1 MAVTHTWSVN
11 DQLQTRTQDGLSEV
25 IFSLVWQLNSEET
38 VGTGDDAVTYS
49 ISSANQISLN
59 TDNLDPATFT
69 SFADLTE
76 AQVVGWAKETID
88 ANAAEGEETADEA
101 KARIETNRKGK
112 VTAQVARKTAEASG
126 MPWAAE

>member
-1 MAVTHTWSVN
+1 MAVTHTWSVS

-25 IFSLVWQLNSEET
+25 VFSVVWRLNSEET
-38 VGTGDDAVTYS
+38 VDGTTYS

-76 AQVVGWAKETID
+76 AQVVGWAKDTID
-88 ANAAEGEETADEA
+88 ANAAEGEGVICAEWEAGHDRNIAKQINPPTAVETA
-101 KARIETNRKGK
+101 
-112 VTAQVARKTAEASG
+112 
-126 MPWAAE
+126 PWAAE

>member
-1 MAVTHTWSVN
+1 MAVTHTWSVS

-25 IFSLVWQLNSEET
+25 VFSVVWNLSSEET
-38 VGTGDDAVTYS
+38 VDGTTYS

-76 AQVVGWAKETID
+76 AQVVGWAKSTID
-88 ANAAEGEETADEA
+88 ANAADGEGVTCAEWEAGHDRNIAKQINPPTAVETA
-101 KARIETNRKGK
+101 
-112 VTAQVARKTAEASG
+112 
-126 MPWAAE
+126 PWATENP

>member
-25 IFSLVWQLNSEET
+25 VFSVVWNLSSEET
-38 VGTGDDAVTYS
+38 VDGTTYR

-69 SFADLTE
+69 AFADLTE
-76 AQVVGWAKETID
+76 DQVVGWAKSTID
-88 ANAAEGEETADEA
+88 ANAAEGEGVPCAEWEAGHDRNIAKQINPPTAVETA
-101 KARIETNRKGK
+101 
-112 VTAQVARKTAEASG
+112 
-126 MPWAAE
+126 PWAAE

>member
-25 IFSLVWQLNSEET
+25 VFSVVWRLSSEET
-38 VGTGDDAVTYS
+38 VDGTTYS

-76 AQVVGWAKETID
+76 AQVVGWAKSTID
-88 ANAAEGEETADEA
+88 ANAAEGESVTCAEWEAGHDRNIAKQINPPTAVETA
-101 KARIETNRKGK
+101 
-112 VTAQVARKTAEASG
+112 
-126 MPWAAE
+126 PWAAE

>member
-25 IFSLVWQLNSEET
+25 VFSVVWRLNSEET
-38 VGTGDDAVTYS
+38 VDGTTYS

-69 SFADLTE
+69 AFADLTE
-76 AQVVGWAKETID
+76 DQVVGWAKSTID
-88 ANAAEGEETADEA
+88 ANAAGGDGVTCAEWEAGHDRNIAKQINPPTAGETA
-101 KARIETNRKGK
+101 
-112 VTAQVARKTAEASG
+112 
-126 MPWAAE
+126 PWATANP

>member
-25 IFSLVWQLNSEET
+25 VFSVVWRLNSEET
-38 VGTGDDAVTYS
+38 VDGTTYS

-76 AQVVGWAKETID
+76 AQVVGWAKSTID
-88 ANAAEGEETADEA
+88 ANAADGEGVTCAEWEAGHDRNIAKQINPPTAVETA
-101 KARIETNRKGK
+101 
-112 VTAQVARKTAEASG
+112 
-126 MPWAAE
+126 PWAAE

>member
-25 IFSLVWQLNSEET
+25 VFSVVWNLSSEET
-38 VGTGDDAVTYS
+38 VDGTTYS

-76 AQVVGWAKETID
+76 AQVVGWAKDTID
-88 ANAAEGEETADEA
+88 ANAANGEGVVCAEWEAGHDRNIAKQINPPTAVETA
-101 KARIETNRKGK
+101 
-112 VTAQVARKTAEASG
+112 
-126 MPWAAE
+126 PWAAE

>member
-25 IFSLVWQLNSEET
+25 VFSVVWRLYSEET
-38 VGTGDDAVTYS
+38 VDGTTYS

-69 SFADLTE
+69 AFADLTE
-76 AQVVGWAKETID
+76 AQVVGWAKSTID
-88 ANAAEGEETADEA
+88 ANAAEGQGVTCAEWEAGHERNIAKQINPPTAVETA
-101 KARIETNRKGK
+101 
-112 VTAQVARKTAEASG
+112 
-126 MPWAAE
+126 PWAAE

>member
-25 IFSLVWQLNSEET
+25 VFSVVWRLNSEET
-38 VGTGDDAVTYS
+38 VDGTTYS

-76 AQVVGWAKETID
+76 AQVVGWAKATID
-88 ANAAEGEETADEA
+88 ANAAEGEGVTCAEWEAGHDRNIAKQINPPTAVETA
-101 KARIETNRKGK
+101 
-112 VTAQVARKTAEASG
+112 
-126 MPWAAE
+126 PWATANP

>member
-1 MAVTHTWSVN
+1 MAVTHTWSVS

-25 IFSLVWQLNSEET
+25 VFSVVWRLNSEET
-38 VGTGDDAVTYS
+38 VDGTTYS

-76 AQVVGWAKETID
+76 AQVVGWAKSTID
-88 ANAAEGEETADEA
+88 ANAAEGEGVTCAEWEAGHDRNIAKQINPPTAVETA
-101 KARIETNRKGK
+101 
-112 VTAQVARKTAEASG
+112 
-126 MPWAAE
+126 PWAAE

>member
-25 IFSLVWQLNSEET
+25 VFSVVWQLNSEET
-38 VGTGDDAVTYS
+38 VSGTTYS

-76 AQVVGWAKETID
+76 AQVVGWAKDTID
-88 ANAAEGEETADEA
+88 ANAAEGEGVTCAEWEAGHDRNIAKQINPPTAVETA
-101 KARIETNRKGK
+101 
-112 VTAQVARKTAEASG
+112 
-126 MPWAAE
+126 PWAAE